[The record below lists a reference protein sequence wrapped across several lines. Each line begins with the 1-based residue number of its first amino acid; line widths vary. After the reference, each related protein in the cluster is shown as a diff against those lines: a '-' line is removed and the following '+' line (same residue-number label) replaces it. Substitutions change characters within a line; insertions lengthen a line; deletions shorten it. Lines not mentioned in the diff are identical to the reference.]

1 MTSTPS
7 HPTALT
13 VAISPC
19 PNDTYIF
26 GSWILGQGEL
36 IPGVRA
42 SFVWADV
49 EDLNEAAAQGRFDI
63 IKVSA
68 AQALRLRE
76 DYAILSCGG
85 AFGLEHGPKLVSR
98 KPEIRPRTI
107 AVPGLQTTATTLL
120 RQAMTLPAELI
131 PLRYDLIAGAV
142 QESRADAGL
151 LIHESA
157 LLLENYGLHCL
168 LDLGRWWFD
177 QTGGLPLPLGCIL
190 GRRSLGKATLEAVE
204 QQILASLDQA
214 QARPEN
220 IWPLV
225 KALAQEIDDS
235 VLHAHIQAY
244 VNEYSRDMS
253 QRGRQALA
261 KLEGWIASPGDQL
274 FLSAYRSAAH

>member
-1 MTSTPS
+1 MISTPS
-7 HPTALT
+7 HPAALT

-26 GSWILGQGEL
+26 GSWILGHGEL
-36 IPGVRA
+36 ISGIRA

-49 EDLNEAAAQGRFDI
+49 EELNEAAAQGRFDI
-63 IKVSA
+63 VKVSA

-98 KPEIRPRTI
+98 KPGIRPRTI
-107 AVPGLQTTATTLL
+107 AVPGLQTTATTLLL

-168 LDLGRWWFD
+168 LDLGRWWSD

-190 GRRSLGKATLEAVE
+190 GRRSLGTATLEAVQ
-204 QQILASLDQA
+204 QQIRASLDQA
-214 QARPEN
+214 RARPEN

-225 KALAQEIDDS
+225 KALAQEIDDA

-244 VNEYSRDMS
+244 VNEYSQDMS

-261 KLEGWIASPGDQL
+261 KLEGWVAS
-274 FLSAYRSAAH
+274 SR